1 MKSLLS
7 PKNLGRLLL
16 EWLLGCVGVIGAILC
31 LTTTFY
37 IPTPKGL
44 YLLVPLLMLLV
55 CFLATLRRG
64 DIFCSVA
71 GGLLLVVMLLFQK
84 HLRRSGLSLW
94 NILAWNY
101 AQGYERLKDY
111 YPPDLAL
118 NYADTKTL
126 LLFLAAIETF
136 FTGLALSRWRRA
148 WPAILTLLLGILP
161 CFVLTNTMPALVPL
175 VMVVGSILVQILSQ
189 NARRREPRDT
199 GRAVLWG
206 TVVTALLL
214 TGLLLLVPRKTYEP
228 PITWQQLTEKL
239 EKWHTEID
247 NRGNEAAGLVGN
259 PEDVILQDLR
269 SLPNNPMEIMKIR
282 TDYRERLYL
291 KGSAYDRFDGR
302 RWSRNENE
310 TWPLSTVFPTVGEA
324 AEPVYDLRVTPLT
337 RENLYYTT
345 YEPLTLPEGG
355 ELIGDAY
362 LKNGKPYTGYALTFS
377 PNAVGPEAD
386 SEYRR
391 YVEQTCLE
399 LSGEDEKQAL
409 RAWLVEH
416 LGPGSLNLPVP
427 NRAELIG
434 DAVSQIA
441 EYSRQA
447 SVPPAGKDFA
457 LWFLTEAE
465 TGYCVHY
472 ATTAAAL
479 LRAVDI
485 PSRYLSGYI
494 CTPGSDGTL
503 TVTTLQAH
511 AWVEYFYEGRWH
523 LLEPTP
529 GNATEFSG
537 VTTQWVRP
545 DQSTEATLATETV
558 EVTESGVIAPT
569 DPPARPTKP
578 SELPTSP
585 EETRQAVEPT
595 EPEAPGADRGT
606 PWHMPIWGWIL
617 LGAAALIGL
626 ILLRRFLACRARER
640 KLQRTRG
647 NEQALWIYR
656 RYRRLCPLLNVEPE
670 AEAKRLA
677 KKACFSQHALDE
689 DEMRYLRQCLDRT
702 VSDLNRAGLRKRLY
716 CRYVLAI
723 I

>member
-1 MKSLLS
+1 MKRLVS
-7 PKNLGRLLL
+7 PRSLGRLLL
-16 EWLLGCVGVIGAILC
+16 EWSLGCLGVIGAILC
-31 LTTTFY
+31 LTTTFR
-37 IPTPKGL
+37 IPAPQEI

-64 DIFCSVA
+64 DVFCSVV
-71 GGLLLVVMLLFQK
+71 GCLLLVIMLVLQK
-84 HLRRSGLSLW
+84 QLRRSGLFLW

-118 NYADTKTL
+118 NYTGTKTA
-126 LLFLAAIETF
+126 LLFLASVETF

-148 WPAILTLLLGILP
+148 WPSILTLMIGILP
-161 CFVLTNTMPALVPL
+161 CFVLTNTMPDLVPL
-175 VMVVGSILVQILSQ
+175 LMVVGSVLIQILSQ

-206 TVVTALLL
+206 AVVSALLL

-228 PITWQQLTEKL
+228 PITWKQLTEKL
-239 EKWHTEID
+239 EKWHAEID

-269 SLPNNPMEIMKIR
+269 SLPNSPIEIMKIR
-282 TDYRERLYL
+282 TDYRDRIYL
-291 KGSAYDRFDGR
+291 KGSAYDKFDGR
-302 RWSRNENE
+302 RWSRSESGN
-310 TWPLSTVFPTVGEA
+310 WPVSTVFPTVGILSETA
-324 AEPVYDLRVTPLT
+324 YDLRVTPLT

-345 YEPLTLPEGG
+345 YEPLTLPDGV

-362 LKNGKPYTGYALTFS
+362 LKNKKPYAGYSLRFS
-377 PNAVGPEAD
+377 PDAVGPEAD
-386 SEYRR
+386 SDYRN

-416 LGPGSLNLPVP
+416 LGQGSLNLPVP
-427 NRAELIG
+427 SRAELIS
-434 DAVSQIA
+434 DAVSRIA

-447 SVPPAGKDFA
+447 SVPPEGKDFA

-479 LRAVDI
+479 LRAADI

-523 LLEPTP
+523 RLEPTP
-529 GNATEFSG
+529 GSATEFTG
-537 VTTQWVRP
+537 VTTQWVQP

-558 EVTESGVIAPT
+558 EVTESAIIAPT

-578 SELPTSP
+578 SELPTTAS
-585 EETRQAVEPT
+585 EETVPAVEPA
-595 EPEAPGADRGT
+595 EPHAPDAEKA
-606 PWHMPIWGWIL
+606 PWKMPVWGWVLI
-617 LGAAALIGL
+617 GFAALIGL

-656 RYRRLCPLLNVEPE
+656 RYRRLCPLLGTEPE
-670 AEAKRLA
+670 PEAKRLA
-677 KKACFSQHALDE
+677 KKACFSQHALDD
-689 DEMRYLRQCLDRT
+689 DEMRYLRQCLDRA
-702 VSDLNRAGLRKRLY
+702 VSDLNRSGLRKRLY